1 MDLTKKDYDT
11 LENLVKIKDFI
22 MLKVKKKKI
31 VHLHLLNVLIVTEM
45 VILLTCVM
53 LKIEIIKEKWFGC
66 LKERI
71 LHQLLK
77 QRKSFVI
84 KVKNL
89 HHSFSG
95 YNNKVNHA
103 SYRPATHKMLLSTK
117 IDYSVPIFVKENT
130 NVPYTKW
137 ETHPKDPSY

>member
-53 LKIEIIKEKWFGC
+53 LKIEIIKEK
-66 LKERI
+66 
-71 LHQLLK
+71 
-77 QRKSFVI
+77 
-84 KVKNL
+84 
-89 HHSFSG
+89 
-95 YNNKVNHA
+95 
-103 SYRPATHKMLLSTK
+103 
-117 IDYSVPIFVKENT
+117 
-130 NVPYTKW
+130 
-137 ETHPKDPSY
+137 